1 MQVSPQV
8 EVNLNMKRRS
18 DFGSVVLTTR
28 DVNIFLWMGEQYAIR
43 FDHLQ
48 ILAGGLSYK
57 AAYRLST
64 RWVKAGYVTRQKIFV
79 GQPIWLWLTAKGLK
93 AVRLESAYRIP
104 AISRLAHIHAVN
116 CVRLHI
122 ENRVGETA
130 RWVGEREANAL
141 RKLADKTHLVD
152 GELECADGHVVG
164 IEVELTQKRKIRLN
178 NIIHEL
184 KRDYDT
190 VWYFAA
196 SECYSAVQTA
206 IRRLPNHEETF
217 ILHPLS
223 SIIENSGGFIQ

>member
-1 MQVSPQV
+1 
-8 EVNLNMKRRS
+8 MKRRS
-18 DFGSVVLTTR
+18 DFGTVVLTNR
-28 DVNIFLWMGEQYAIR
+28 DINIFLWMGEQYAIR

-64 RWVKAGYVTRQKIFV
+64 RWVKAGYVIRQKIFV
-79 GQPIWLWLTAKGLK
+79 GQPMWLWLTAKGLK
-93 AVRLESAYRIP
+93 AVGLDVPYHTP
-104 AISRLAHIHAVN
+104 AISRLAHIHTVN
-116 CVRLHI
+116 SVRLYI

-141 RKLADKTHLVD
+141 RKLAKKKHLVD
-152 GELECADGHVVG
+152 GELEYGDGHVVG

-178 NIIHEL
+178 NIVREL

-196 SECYSAVQTA
+196 PECYNAVQSA
-206 IRRLPNHEETF
+206 IERIPNHEETF

-223 SIIENSGGFIQ
+223 SIIDNSGGSLQQPNTIS